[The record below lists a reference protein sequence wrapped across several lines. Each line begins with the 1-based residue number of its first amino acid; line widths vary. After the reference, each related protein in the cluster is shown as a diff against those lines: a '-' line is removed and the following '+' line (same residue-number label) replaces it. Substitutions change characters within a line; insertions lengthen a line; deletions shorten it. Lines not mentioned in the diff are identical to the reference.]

1 MVLDIH
7 EMQIFL
13 TAAETGSF
21 SEAGRR
27 LQMSQPAVSMQIRS
41 LEKRLNVE
49 LFHRSGR
56 HITLTEVG
64 HTLIPLARDLVNHSI
79 NVHETI
85 ASLQGEVIG
94 HLKIA
99 CSTTAGK
106 YILPKLF
113 AKFIE
118 RHPAVQVTC
127 DVNSRIP
134 SLDMLLEGQAQ
145 LAVTSLK
152 EFSRELE
159 YRPFMLDPVILIA
172 PAKHIWARAGS
183 IQIND
188 LYRSRFI
195 HRELTSGTMQ
205 TVAEALAERNMSLS
219 DLPCVMTL
227 GNSEAIHL
235 AVSEGIGVAFISRS
249 AAAEGI
255 AAGRVAEINIE
266 GLKMAQQLYLV
277 RLANSVLASAP
288 AAFWEFVYEPENQR
302 LLAPTKVAEESL
314 L

>member
-1 MVLDIH
+1 MMLDIH

-13 TAAETGSF
+13 IAAETGSF

-56 HITLTEVG
+56 HIALTEVG
-64 HTLIPLARDLVNHSI
+64 HSLVPLARDLVNHSI
-79 NVHETI
+79 HVQETI
-85 ASLQGEVIG
+85 TSMQGEVIG

-118 RHPAVQVTC
+118 QYPAVQVTC
-127 DVNSRIP
+127 DVNSRGS
-134 SLDMLLEGQAQ
+134 SLEMLLEGEAH

-152 EFSRELE
+152 EFSKELE
-159 YRPFMLDPVILIA
+159 YRQFLVDPVVVIA
-172 PAKHIWARAGS
+172 PPQHGWARRRS
-183 IQIND
+183 ITID
-188 LYRSRFI
+188 ELISGRFV
-195 HRELTSGTMQ
+195 HRELSSGTMQ
-205 TVAEALAERNMSLS
+205 TVVEALAEHSMSLS
-219 DLPCVMTL
+219 DLPTVMTL
-227 GNSEAIHL
+227 GNSEAINL

-249 AAAEGI
+249 AAADSI
-255 AAGRVAEINIE
+255 SCGRVVEVPVE
-266 GLKMAQQLYLV
+266 GLEMAQQLYMV
-277 RLANSVLASAP
+277 RLANSVLTSAP
-288 AAFWEFVYEPENQR
+288 AAFWEFVYTQED
-302 LLAPTKVAEESL
+302 LLLSFEKQLEGNFL
-314 L
+314 